1 MTTKWVPFTLSRT
14 DHLPMDISF
23 VFKQEKPAGKHGFLT
38 AQASQ
43 FVFEDGTPG
52 RFWGTNFNSG
62 ANFPPHD
69 YSEMVARRL
78 AKFGLNIIRTHQ
90 MDAEWS
96 TPNIFTS
103 NRAGPKDNTRSF
115 DPECMDRLDYLF
127 YCLKSE
133 GVYVYL
139 DLLTYR
145 QFLLGDTVDSF
156 EQLPQAAKPYL
167 YFDRRLIE
175 LQKEFNENLWCHVNP
190 YTELAYKDDPLIVLT
205 ELVNEA
211 DFFTHPVTIEPYRTR
226 FEAQYCA
233 WAEVQNIVLPPG
245 KIDFS
250 KPDDVMARFFVE
262 VMMDYN
268 REMVEHLRKI
278 GVKIPITGT
287 NWSTRLG
294 VTASQAEMDFNDSHV
309 YWNYPWADPVGT
321 VTHKPMVASARN
333 DFTWLTMMRDLE
345 RPFFVS
351 EWDHAY
357 PAEFRAES
365 SLQLSAVIGLQGW
378 SGATIHTYRY
388 NTWTPEDR
396 LAGGSS
402 TINGTVYRNFY
413 DTFNDPAKFG
423 LFYTAALMVRRG
435 DVQSAPTKL
444 TLQVADEPGWRLKD
458 SFHLPGLDMV
468 AEKYRAGMALPGQV
482 VDADIITP
490 ADKPA
495 VDLESG
501 EVLSETGEV
510 WRSWKKRIGWVD
522 TPRTKVAYGFL
533 GENEPVTLKGL
544 KLEVKTD
551 YAVIALSSLT
561 DDPLDVSPSILL
573 TAVGR
578 CENSDAVYN
587 EDQTRLLKTGH
598 HPVLIEAI
606 EATIHLRTARPNLKV
621 LLISE
626 HGELVIKLPTRY
638 EDGVLTFDIGP
649 QPDWIPSTMYY
660 LIRV

>member
-1 MTTKWVPFTLSRT
+1 
-14 DHLPMDISF
+14 
-23 VFKQEKPAGKHGFLT
+23 
-38 AQASQ
+38 
-43 FVFEDGTPG
+43 
-52 RFWGTNFNSG
+52 
-62 ANFPPHD
+62 
-69 YSEMVARRL
+69 
-78 AKFGLNIIRTHQ
+78 
-90 MDAEWS
+90 
-96 TPNIFTS
+96 
-103 NRAGPKDNTRSF
+103 
-115 DPECMDRLDYLF
+115 
-127 YCLKSE
+127 
-133 GVYVYL
+133 
-139 DLLTYR
+139 
-145 QFLLGDTVDSF
+145 
-156 EQLPQAAKPYL
+156 
-167 YFDRRLIE
+167 
-175 LQKEFNENLWCHVNP
+175 
-190 YTELAYKDDPLIVLT
+190 
-205 ELVNEA
+205 
-211 DFFTHPVTIEPYRTR
+211 
-226 FEAQYCA
+226 
-233 WAEVQNIVLPPG
+233 
-245 KIDFS
+245 
-250 KPDDVMARFFVE
+250 
-262 VMMDYN
+262 
-268 REMVEHLRKI
+268 
-278 GVKIPITGT
+278 
-287 NWSTRLG
+287 
-294 VTASQAEMDFNDSHV
+294 
-309 YWNYPWADPVGT
+309 
-321 VTHKPMVASARN
+321 MVASARN

-458 SFHLPGLDMV
+458 SFYLPGLDVV

-522 TPRTKVAYGFL
+522 TPRTKIAYGFL

-561 DDPLDVSPSILL
+561 DDPWMFPPRS
-573 TAVGR
+573 
-578 CENSDAVYN
+578 Y
-587 EDQTRLLKTGH
+587 
-598 HPVLIEAI
+598 
-606 EATIHLRTARPNLKV
+606 
-621 LLISE
+621 
-626 HGELVIKLPTRY
+626 
-638 EDGVLTFDIGP
+638 
-649 QPDWIPSTMYY
+649 
-660 LIRV
+660 